1 MDYELF
7 DGIPWDAKRSDTR
20 SPKPFRLFR
29 IGENPLTRNGRDC
42 KLTLSAEELKAIA
55 EYHRKKGEK
64 IPIDSRHAFLLAAE
78 KAGVSETEALKAVP
92 SAVAA
97 LGFATLEL
105 REDGLYAAQIEL
117 TPLAEELFRQGA
129 LRYWSPV
136 IRGLDGKSPLR
147 ITSIAMDN
155 VPALN
160 NLDILAASAE
170 TTTQP
175 TGTSRST
182 PDGSNRKDTIMTKTE
197 QALAKLLGGET
208 LALSD
213 STDAAVAAKLE
224 ALAAEL
230 PELRAAKAKVEA
242 LELSAETARKKELI
256 DKAVAENRV
265 TNAERSGLMGLD
277 IAWLAAELPKRPR
290 NAVPAGKLPDPP
302 EHGEEEELSD
312 REKALAEKMGLTAE
326 EYLKSKRECSGGKE
340 MRSL

>member
-64 IPIDSRHAFLLAAE
+64 IPIDSRHALLLAAE

-208 LALSD
+208 L
-213 STDAAVAAKLE
+213 
-224 ALAAEL
+224 
-230 PELRAAKAKVEA
+230 P
-242 LELSAETARKKELI
+242 
-256 DKAVAENRV
+256 
-265 TNAERSGLMGLD
+265 RS
-277 IAWLAAELPKRPR
+277 
-290 NAVPAGKLPDPP
+290 
-302 EHGEEEELSD
+302 
-312 REKALAEKMGLTAE
+312 
-326 EYLKSKRECSGGKE
+326 
-340 MRSL
+340 